1 MPRQAVMF
9 FYKRHLCR
17 VWPFPPDAQAT
28 LDWLA
33 KDDTVYMT
41 MYVLFVHASPPYY
54 HFQSSIADA
63 RSGTALPNS
72 PSSAT

>member
-1 MPRQAVMF
+1 MLTFWVLQAVMF

-17 VWPFPPDAQAT
+17 VWPFPPEVQAS

-41 MYVLFVHASPPYY
+41 MCVETSPEMLVLLSNPIAS
-54 HFQSSIADA
+54 
-63 RSGTALPNS
+63 
-72 PSSAT
+72 

>member
-1 MPRQAVMF
+1 MF

-17 VWPFPPDAQAT
+17 VWPFPPEVQAS

-41 MYVLFVHASPPYY
+41 MCVETSPEMLVLLSNPIAS
-54 HFQSSIADA
+54 
-63 RSGTALPNS
+63 
-72 PSSAT
+72 